1 VDGTDAEDLSPD
13 PVEGER
19 SRSPEVGIDGCVAVV
34 TGATRGIG
42 RAVASAL
49 GRAGADVVIVGR
61 SGQASPDPRLP
72 GTVEDMVAELAAE
85 GIDALAIQ
93 ADLSDPDQTERIIE
107 GTLSWRDGRC
117 DILVNNAAFTSNGA
131 IMTVPWRR
139 WQKAFRLQVVAPL
152 QLCQGFLP
160 GMVERGVGR
169 VVNVSSGAAQSLT
182 PGLALYSTSKL
193 AMERWSEYMSL
204 ELSGTGVAINTL
216 RVDRIVATEGFHY
229 VRETQGEDVATG
241 GQGMSGV
248 MSPGGA
254 AAHLLWLVSQPTSW
268 TGHTVGFEDIVGAGG
283 PPVPSR

>member
-1 VDGTDAEDLSPD
+1 VDGTGAEDPSPD
-13 PVEGER
+13 PVGGEG
-19 SRSPEVGIDGCVAVV
+19 SRRPEPRLDGSVSVV

-61 SGQASPDPRLP
+61 SGQTSPDPRLP
-72 GTVEDMVAELAAE
+72 GTVDDMVAELAAE

-107 GTLSWRDGRC
+107 RTLDWRGRC
-117 DILVNNAAFTSNGA
+117 DILVNNAAFTSNGP
-131 IMTVPWRR
+131 IMMVPWRR

-160 GMVERGVGR
+160 GMIERGLGR

-248 MSPGGA
+248 MSPAEA
-254 AAHLLWLVSQPTSW
+254 AAHLLWLVSQPTTWS
-268 TGHTVGFEDIVGAGG
+268 GHTFGFEDIAGAGG